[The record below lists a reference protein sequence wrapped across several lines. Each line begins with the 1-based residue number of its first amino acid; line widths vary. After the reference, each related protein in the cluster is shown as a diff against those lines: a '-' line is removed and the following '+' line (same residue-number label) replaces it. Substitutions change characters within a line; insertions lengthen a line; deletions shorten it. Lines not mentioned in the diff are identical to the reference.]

1 LKEIKMNNVLLQVIN
16 LVTCFPLE
24 KTKLFQKTPFLC
36 AVNGVSFDLKKGETL
51 GLVGESGCG
60 KTTTGRSILRLVEP
74 TAGQILFEDEDVSVL
89 TGQDMR
95 AFRRSAQM
103 VFQDPFASLNP
114 RMTVGDIVEE
124 PLLIHGLHRNRA
136 ERKDLVASVLK
147 KVGLEPDYM
156 KRFPHEF
163 SGGQRQRIGIA
174 RVLTLNPKLVVADEP
189 VSALDVSIQAQII
202 NLMVRL
208 QEEFNISY
216 LFISH
221 DLAVVEHIS
230 HRVAIMYLGKIV
242 EIAPAENI
250 YAKPAHPYTKALLSA
265 IPVPDPRSR
274 IKGMVLRGD
283 IPNPADPPSG
293 CTFRTRC
300 PIAEDV
306 CSREVP
312 EMREIGPDHLAAC
325 HALQPAGAE

>member
-1 LKEIKMNNVLLQVIN
+1 MDHMLLQVKN
-16 LVTCFPLE
+16 LETRFPL
-24 KTKLFQKTPFLC
+24 KRTGLFQKRRYLY

-60 KTTTGRSILRLVEP
+60 KTTTGRSILRLIEP
-74 TAGQILFEDEDVSVL
+74 SAGTILFEGSDVSRL
-89 TGQDMR
+89 DSKGLK

-103 VFQDPFASLNP
+103 IFQDPFASLNP

-124 PLLIHGLHRNRA
+124 PLIVHGICDKKADRQA
-136 ERKDLVASVLK
+136 LVASVLE

-156 KRFPHEF
+156 YRFPHEF

-174 RVLTLNPKLVVADEP
+174 RVLTLNPKLIVADEP

-208 QEEFNISY
+208 QEELEISY

-230 HRVAIMYLGKIV
+230 TRVAIMYLGRIV
-242 EIAPAENI
+242 EIAPAGNI
-250 YAKPAHPYTKALLSA
+250 YNNPQHPYTKALLSA
-265 IPVPDPRSR
+265 IPVPDPRAEV
-274 IKGMVLRGD
+274 KGNLLQGD
-283 IPNPADPPSG
+283 IPSPVEPPSG
-293 CTFRTRC
+293 CAFRTRC
-300 PIAEDV
+300 PVAEAV
-306 CSREVP
+306 CSLRIP
-312 EMREIGPDHLAAC
+312 ELKQVEPEHLVAC
-325 HALQPAGAE
+325 HAL